1 MQPSFWHEKWDAQQI
16 GFHLSAVN
24 PLLIQ
29 FWPQLKLPAKSQVFV
44 PLCGKSLDMCFLAE
58 QGHDVLA
65 CELNELAVSQFYQ
78 ENNLTHSVEKIGE
91 HKRYSTEQI
100 TIYQGD
106 IFSLKNTNSTEF
118 AKTSAFYDRAALI
131 AWPETMRLQ
140 YAKQLASLI
149 PAGSVGLLV
158 TLDYPQ
164 AELNGPPFAVSDDWV
179 AANMSTDFEIERLAY
194 EDVLSD
200 NPRFVKKQVSS
211 LTESVYKLTR
221 KG

>member
-1 MQPSFWHEKWDAQQI
+1 MQPSFWHDKWDAQQI

-24 PLLIQ
+24 PLLVKY
-29 FWPQLKLPAKSQVFV
+29 WPQLELAANTQVFV

-58 QGHDVLA
+58 LGHDVLG
-65 CELNELAVSQFYQ
+65 CELNELAVQQFYR
-78 ENNLTHSVEKIGE
+78 ENALAVDTRTVAE
-91 HKRYSTEQI
+91 HQRFHTEQV

-106 IFSLKNTNSTEF
+106 IFSLDAAEMPST
-118 AKTSAFYDRAALI
+118 KAFYDRAALI
-131 AWPETMRLQ
+131 AWPEEMRLA
-140 YAKQLASLI
+140 YARQLAKLI
-149 PAGSVGLLV
+149 PTSSIGLLI

-179 AANMSTDFEIERLAY
+179 QANLADDFEIERLAC
-194 EDVLSD
+194 EDVLAE
-200 NPRFVKKQVSS
+200 NPRFVNKQVSW

>member
-16 GFHLSAVN
+16 GFHLNAVN
-24 PLLIQ
+24 PLLVKH
-29 FWPQLKLPAKSQVFV
+29 WPQLDLAANCQVFV

-58 QGHDVLA
+58 QGHDVVG
-65 CELNELAVSQFYQ
+65 CELNELAVKQFYQ
-78 ENNLTHSVEKIGE
+78 DNNLPVKVNRVGE
-91 HKRYSTEQI
+91 HQQFSTEQV

-106 IFSLKNTNSTEF
+106 IFTLDTN
-118 AKTSAFYDRAALI
+118 ALPNINAFYDRAALI
-131 AWPETMRLQ
+131 AWPEEMRFA
-140 YAKQLASLI
+140 YAKQLAQLI
-149 PAGSVGLLV
+149 PAGSVGLLI

-179 AANMSTDFEIERLAY
+179 SANLSDDFEIECLAS

-200 NPRFVKKQVSS
+200 NPRFVKKQVSW

-221 KG
+221 KA

>member
-1 MQPSFWHEKWDAQQI
+1 MQPSFWHDKWDAQQI

-29 FWPQLKLPAKSQVFV
+29 YWPQLHLAASAQVFV

-65 CELNELAVSQFYQ
+65 CELNDLAVSQFYQ
-78 ENNLTHSVEKIGE
+78 DNDLPYSVDKTAE
-91 HKRYSTEQI
+91 HRRYHTEQI

-106 IFSLKNTNSTEF
+106 IFTLHSAEMASTV
-118 AKTSAFYDRAALI
+118 AFYDRAALI
-131 AWPETMRLQ
+131 AWPEEMRIN
-140 YAKQLASLI
+140 YAKQLAHLI
-149 PAGSVGLLV
+149 PIGSVGLLI

-179 AANMSTDFEIERLAY
+179 MANMSDKFEIECLVTN
-194 EDVLSD
+194 DVLSD

-221 KG
+221 KA

>member
-29 FWPQLKLPAKSQVFV
+29 FWPQLKLPSKSQVFV

-78 ENNLTHSVEKIGE
+78 ENNLTHSVEQIGE

-106 IFSLKNTNSTEF
+106 IFSLQNTTNIEF

-131 AWPETMRLQ
+131 AWPEAMRLQ

>member
-16 GFHLSAVN
+16 GFHLDAVN
-24 PLLIQ
+24 PLLVKY
-29 FWPQLKLPAKSQVFV
+29 WPQLQLNSSCQVFV

-58 QGHDVLA
+58 QGHQVLG
-65 CELNELAVSQFYQ
+65 CELNELAVQQFYQ
-78 ENNLTHSVEKIGE
+78 ENSLPLKVETIGE
-91 HKRYSTEQI
+91 HQRFTTEQV

-106 IFSLKNTNSTEF
+106 IFTF
-118 AKTSAFYDRAALI
+118 AASEMPQTSAFYDRAALI
-131 AWPETMRLQ
+131 AWPEEMRLA
-140 YAKQLASLI
+140 YAKQLAKLI
-149 PAGSVGLLV
+149 PTGSVGLLI

-179 AANMSTDFEIERLAY
+179 NANLSDDFEIECLAN
-194 EDVLSD
+194 EDVLAE
-200 NPRFVKKQVSS
+200 NPRFVKKQVSW

>member
-24 PLLIQ
+24 PLLVKY
-29 FWPQLKLPAKSQVFV
+29 WPQLELDANAQVFV

-58 QGHDVLA
+58 LGHDVLG
-65 CELNELAVSQFYQ
+65 CELNELAVQQFYQ
-78 ENNLTHSVEKIGE
+78 ENSLKVAVSTIAQHQRF
-91 HKRYSTEQI
+91 HTEQV

-106 IFSLKNTNSTEF
+106 IFSLDAAEMTATM
-118 AKTSAFYDRAALI
+118 AFYDRAALI
-131 AWPETMRLQ
+131 AWPEEMRLA
-140 YAKQLASLI
+140 YANQLANLI
-149 PAGSVGLLV
+149 PANSVGLLI

-179 AANMSTDFEIERLAY
+179 QANLADDFEIERLAC
-194 EDVLSD
+194 EDVLSE
-200 NPRFVKKQVSS
+200 NPRFVKKQVSW

-221 KG
+221 KS

>member
-29 FWPQLKLPAKSQVFV
+29 FWPQLKLPSKSQVFV

-78 ENNLTHSVEKIGE
+78 ENNLTHSVEQIGE

-131 AWPETMRLQ
+131 AWPEAMRLQ

-179 AANMSTDFEIERLAY
+179 ATNMSTDFEIERLAY